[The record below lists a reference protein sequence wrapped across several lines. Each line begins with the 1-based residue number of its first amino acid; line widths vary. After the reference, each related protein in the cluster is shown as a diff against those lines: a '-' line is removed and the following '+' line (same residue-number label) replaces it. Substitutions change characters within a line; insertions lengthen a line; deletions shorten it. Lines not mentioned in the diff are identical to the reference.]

1 MKILIL
7 HGPNLNLLGTRE
19 PEIYGSSTSVKIV
32 ENLQA
37 TFPDLQIS
45 YFQSNNE
52 SVLIDS
58 IQEAGNSQQGIVI
71 NAGAFSHTSIAIA
84 DAINS
89 IKIPV
94 ISIHISNIYQREEFR
109 HTDIIGEAC
118 DGAIVGLGVDGYPLA
133 IECLLDLI

>member
-19 PEIYGSSTSVKIV
+19 PEIYGSNTSEKIV
-32 ENLQA
+32 ENLQK
-37 TFPDLQIS
+37 TFPEIEIS
-45 YFQSNNE
+45 YFHSNNE
-52 SVLIDS
+52 TELIDS
-58 IQEAGNSQQGIVI
+58 IQEAGNSCQGIVI

-84 DAINS
+84 DAIKS

-94 ISIHISNIYQREEFR
+94 IAIHISNIYQREEFR
-109 HTDIIGEAC
+109 HKDIIGEAC
-118 DGAIVGLGVDGYPLA
+118 KGAIVGLGIDGYPLA